1 MGLDLID
8 TLLAPCT
15 HTFLLEVNVFSPE
28 NVSGYIVTAIAAI
41 INLLISYFIIR
52 HFIYKPIKKVSA
64 QRKADIAKNLDSAKA
79 AKAEAEAETE
89 KIKAELADA
98 KLKAATIIAQAKEQ
112 ADTKRQIMLDA
123 AKKEAD
129 RYLANKE
136 AEQKLVW
143 EAKEREQRD
152 QAISLSLRVLQQL
165 NSENNA
171 PNTDQ
176 ALVSQVVDALQ
187 KVEKDGKKHDAE

>member
-15 HTFLLEVNVFSPE
+15 HTYLLEVNVFSPE

-89 KIKAELADA
+89 KVKAELADA

-123 AKKEAD
+123 AKK
-129 RYLANKE
+129 RGRSLFS
-136 AEQKLVW
+136 EQGSRTETCLG
-143 EAKEREQRD
+143 
-152 QAISLSLRVLQQL
+152 
-165 NSENNA
+165 SEGTGTARSSNQFVFA
-171 PNTDQ
+171 SFATTQ
-176 ALVSQVVDALQ
+176 
-187 KVEKDGKKHDAE
+187 